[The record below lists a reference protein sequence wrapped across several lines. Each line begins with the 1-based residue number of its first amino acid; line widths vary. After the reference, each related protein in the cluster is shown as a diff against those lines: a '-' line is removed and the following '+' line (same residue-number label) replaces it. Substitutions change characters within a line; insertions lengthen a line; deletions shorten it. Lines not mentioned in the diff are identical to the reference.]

1 MTQGQQSQHVT
12 RENQRNEKKKYTPSS
27 SKVAET
33 AGAENSPC
41 FCTKRRFAECFGS
54 VTLIFKA
61 HLYIDIFSFYK
72 YTIFI

>member
-12 RENQRNEKKKYTPSS
+12 QENQRNEKKHTPSS

-33 AGAENSPC
+33 AGAQNSPC

-54 VTLIFKA
+54 VTLIILILEA
-61 HLYIDIFSFYK
+61 LLYIMSIYI
-72 YTIFI
+72 YI